1 MRRNANYGNFAGKRR
16 QMQDDPTYLTTD
28 EAAGYLRL
36 KERKLYELV
45 ANGAVPC
52 TKVSG
57 KWLFPRA
64 ALDRWLEAG
73 LARPEGMQPVNP
85 PPIIGGSQD
94 SLLEVAVRDSGC
106 GLALLAEG
114 SQAGLDR
121 LLRGEVSIAAIH
133 LHATPDDD
141 EANLAAIRAEPSL
154 FDAVVIGF
162 ARREQGLLVA
172 PGNPLRLMGVAAA
185 IEKRAR
191 FVRRQQ
197 GAGAQLLLMSLIA
210 REAVPIGRMVVADG
224 ICATGQDLALAIR
237 TGRADCGIAPRAIA
251 TAFGLDFLPLVWEHV
266 DLVMRRRTY
275 FEPAT
280 QSLLTWMRGPSMAAR
295 ARELGG
301 YDLAKS
307 GEVRLN
313 R

>member
-1 MRRNANYGNFAGKRR
+1 
-16 QMQDDPTYLTTD
+16 MQDRIYLTTE
-28 EAAGYLRL
+28 EAAAYLRL

-45 ANGAVPC
+45 AHSAVPC

-73 LARPEGMQPVNP
+73 LARPEGMQPANP

-121 LLRGEVSIAAIH
+121 LTRGEVAIAAIH

-141 EANLAAIRAEPSL
+141 AANPAAIRAEPGL

-162 ARREQGLLVA
+162 ARREQGLLTA
-172 PGNPLRLMGVAAA
+172 PGNPLALAGLASAVER
-185 IEKRAR
+185 RAR
-191 FVRRQQ
+191 FARRQQ
-197 GAGAQLLLMSLIA
+197 GAGAQLLLTSLMA
-210 REAVPIGRMVVADG
+210 RDGVPDGRMVMAEG

-237 TGRADCGIAPRAIA
+237 TGRADCGVASRAIA
-251 TAFGLDFLPLVWEHV
+251 AAFGLDFLPLVWEHV

-280 QSLLTWMRGPSMAAR
+280 QTLLAWMRRPDMAAR

-301 YDLAKS
+301 YDLAQS

>member
-1 MRRNANYGNFAGKRR
+1 
-16 QMQDDPTYLTTD
+16 MQDQIYLTTD
-28 EAAGYLRL
+28 EAASYLRL
-36 KERKLYELV
+36 KERKLYDLV
-45 ANGAVPC
+45 AREAVPC

-73 LARPEGMQPVNP
+73 LAWPENLRPSAP

-121 LLRGEVSIAAIH
+121 LLRGEVAIAAIH

-141 EANLAAIRAEPSL
+141 AANLTAVSAQASL
-154 FDAVVIGF
+154 SDAVVIGF

-172 PGNPLRLMGVAAA
+172 PGNPLGLSGIASAVGQ
-185 IEKRAR
+185 RAR
-191 FVRRQQ
+191 FARRQQ
-197 GAGAQLLLMSLIA
+197 GAGAHLLLASLLA
-210 REAVPIGRMVVADG
+210 REAVPLSAMIVAEG
-224 ICATGQDLALAIR
+224 VCATGQDLALAVR
-237 TGRADCGIAPRAIA
+237 TGRADCGIASRAIA

-266 DLVMRRRTY
+266 DLALRRRTY

-280 QSLLTWMRGPSMAAR
+280 QTLLAWMRGPQMAAR

-301 YDLAKS
+301 YDLAQS
-307 GEVRLN
+307 GAVRLN

>member
-1 MRRNANYGNFAGKRR
+1 
-16 QMQDDPTYLTTD
+16 MQDQIYLTTE
-28 EAAGYLRL
+28 EAAAYLRL

-45 ANGAVPC
+45 AHSAVPC

-73 LARPEGMQPVNP
+73 LARPEGMQPANP

-94 SLLEVAVRDSGC
+94 SLLEVGVRDSGC

-121 LLRGEVSIAAIH
+121 LTRGEVAIAAIH

-141 EANLAAIRAEPSL
+141 TANPAAIRAEPGL

-162 ARREQGLLVA
+162 ARREQGLLTA
-172 PGNPLRLMGVAAA
+172 PGNPLALAGIASA
-185 IEKRAR
+185 IERRAR
-191 FVRRQQ
+191 FARRQH
-197 GAGAQLLLMSLIA
+197 GAGAQLLLTSLMA
-210 REAVPIGRMVVADG
+210 RDGIPGGRMVMAEGV
-224 ICATGQDLALAIR
+224 CATGQDLALAIR
-237 TGRADCGIAPRAIA
+237 TGRADCGIASRAIA
-251 TAFGLDFLPLVWEHV
+251 AAFGLDFLPLVWEHV

-280 QSLLTWMRGPSMAAR
+280 QTLLAWMRGPDMAAR
-295 ARELGG
+295 ARELSG
-301 YDLAKS
+301 YDLAGS

>member
-1 MRRNANYGNFAGKRR
+1 
-16 QMQDDPTYLTTD
+16 MQDRIYLTTE
-28 EAAGYLRL
+28 EAAAYLRL

-45 ANGAVPC
+45 AHGAVPC

-73 LARPEGMQPVNP
+73 LARPEGMQPTSP

-94 SLLEVAVRDSGC
+94 SLLEVAVRDSAC

-121 LLRGEVSIAAIH
+121 LTRGEVAIAAIH

-141 EANLAAIRAEPSL
+141 AANLAAIRAEPGL

-162 ARREQGLLVA
+162 ARREQGLLTA
-172 PGNPLRLMGVAAA
+172 PGNPLGLAGIASAVER
-185 IEKRAR
+185 RAR
-191 FVRRQQ
+191 FARRQQ
-197 GAGAQLLLMSLIA
+197 GAGAQLLLTSLMA
-210 REAVPIGRMVVADG
+210 RDGVPDGRMVMAGGV
-224 ICATGQDLALAIR
+224 CATGQDLALAIR
-237 TGRADCGIAPRAIA
+237 TGRADCGIASRAVA
-251 TAFGLDFLPLVWEHV
+251 AAFGLDFLPLVWEHV

-280 QSLLTWMRGPSMAAR
+280 QTLLAWMRGPDMAAR

-301 YDLAKS
+301 YDLAQS

>member
-1 MRRNANYGNFAGKRR
+1 MS
-16 QMQDDPTYLTTD
+16 MQEQAYLTTE

-36 KERKLYELV
+36 GERKLYELV
-45 ANGAVPC
+45 ASGGVPC

-73 LARPEGMQPVNP
+73 LARPDGLRLAEP

-94 SLLEVAVRDSGC
+94 PLLEVAVRDSHC

-121 LLRGEVSIAAIH
+121 LVRGEVSIAAIH

-141 EANLAAIRAEPSL
+141 GANPAAVQAEPGL
-154 FDAVVIGF
+154 HDAVVIGF

-172 PGNPLRLMGVAAA
+172 PGNPLGLSGLVSAVER
-185 IEKRAR
+185 RAR
-191 FVRRQQ
+191 FARRQK
-197 GAGAQLLLMSLIA
+197 GAGAQLLLESLIA
-210 REAVPIGRMVVADG
+210 REGVPAPSLTLAEG

-237 TGRADCGIAPRAIA
+237 TGRADCGIASRAVA
-251 TAFGLDFLPLVWEHV
+251 GAFGLEFLPLVWEHV
-266 DLVMRRRTY
+266 DLAMRRRSY
-275 FEPAT
+275 FEPPT
-280 QSLLTWMRGPSMAAR
+280 QRLLAWMRGPAMAAR

-301 YDLAKS
+301 YDLSQS
-307 GEVRLN
+307 GAVRLN

>member
-1 MRRNANYGNFAGKRR
+1 MRPNANSGKNAGKDIF
-16 QMQDDPTYLTTD
+16 MQDPVYFTTE

-36 KERKLYELV
+36 KDRKLYELV
-45 ANGAVPC
+45 AQGAVPC
-52 TKVSG
+52 TKVTG

-73 LARPEGMQPVNP
+73 LARPEGLEPANP
-85 PPIIGGSQD
+85 PPIVGGSQD

-121 LLRGEVSIAAIH
+121 LIRGEVAIAAIH
-133 LHATPDDD
+133 LHATPDID
-141 EANLAAIRAEPSL
+141 EANPAAIRAESSL

-162 ARREQGLLVA
+162 ARREQGMLVA
-172 PGNPLRLMGVAAA
+172 PGNPLRLAGLASAVAA
-185 IEKRAR
+185 RAR
-191 FVRRQQ
+191 FARRQK
-197 GAGAQLLLMSLIA
+197 GAGAQLLLDSLIV
-210 REAVPIGRMVVADG
+210 REAVPAQAMVLADG
-224 ICATGQDLALAIR
+224 VCATGQDLALAIR
-237 TGRADCGIAPRAIA
+237 TGRADCGIASRAIA
-251 TAFGLDFLPLVWEHV
+251 SAFGLDFLPLVWEHV

-275 FEPAT
+275 FEPPT
-280 QSLLTWMRGPSMAAR
+280 QKLLAWMRGSAMAAR
-295 ARELGG
+295 ARELSG
-301 YDLAKS
+301 YDLSRS

>member
-1 MRRNANYGNFAGKRR
+1 MT
-16 QMQDDPTYLTTD
+16 MQDQIYLTTE

-36 KERKLYELV
+36 KERKLYDLV
-45 ANGAVPC
+45 ASGGVPC

-73 LARPEGMQPVNP
+73 LPRPEGMQPLSP

-121 LLRGEVSIAAIH
+121 LVRGEVAIAAIH

-141 EANLAAIRAEPSL
+141 EANPAAVMAESGL
-154 FDAVVIGF
+154 HDAVVIGF

-172 PGNPLRLMGVAAA
+172 PGNPLGLTGIAAA
-185 IEKRAR
+185 VEQQAR
-191 FVRRQQ
+191 FARRQK
-197 GAGAQLLLMSLIA
+197 GAGAQLLLESLIA
-210 REAVPIGRMVVADG
+210 REAVPAQAMVLAEG

-237 TGRADCGIAPRAIA
+237 TGRADCGIASRAIA
-251 TAFGLDFLPLVWEHV
+251 SAFGLDVLPLVWEHV

-275 FEPAT
+275 FEPAA
-280 QSLLTWMRGPSMAAR
+280 QSLLGWMRGTAMAAR

-301 YDLAKS
+301 YDLSRS
-307 GEVRLN
+307 GAVRLN

>member
-1 MRRNANYGNFAGKRR
+1 
-16 QMQDDPTYLTTD
+16 MQDQIYLTTE
-28 EAAGYLRL
+28 EAAAYLRL
-36 KERKLYELV
+36 KERKLYDLV
-45 ANGAVPC
+45 AKDAVPC

-73 LARPEGMQPVNP
+73 LAWPEGLRPAAA

-121 LLRGEVSIAAIH
+121 LLRGEVAIAAIH

-141 EANLAAIRAEPSL
+141 AANLAAVGAQPSL
-154 FDAVVIGF
+154 HDAVVIGF

-172 PGNPLRLMGVAAA
+172 PGNPLGLTGIASAVER
-185 IEKRAR
+185 KAR
-191 FVRRQQ
+191 FARRQQ
-197 GAGAQLLLMSLIA
+197 GAGAQLLLTSLLE
-210 REAVPIGRMVVADG
+210 REAVPLARMIVAEG
-224 ICATGQDLALAIR
+224 VCATGQDLALAVR
-237 TGRADCGIAPRAIA
+237 TGRADCGIASRAIA
-251 TAFGLDFLPLVWEHV
+251 TAFGLAFLPLVWEHV
-266 DLVMRRRTY
+266 DLAMRRRSY
-275 FEPAT
+275 FEAGT
-280 QSLLTWMRGPSMAAR
+280 QTLLAWMRGPAMAAR

-301 YDLAKS
+301 YDLAAS
-307 GEVRLN
+307 GAVRLN

>member
-1 MRRNANYGNFAGKRR
+1 
-16 QMQDDPTYLTTD
+16 MQGQIYLTTE
-28 EAAGYLRL
+28 EAAAYLRL
-36 KERKLYELV
+36 KERKLYDLV
-45 ANGAVPC
+45 AKDAVPC

-57 KWLFPRA
+57 KWLFPRV

-73 LARPEGMQPVNP
+73 LAWPEGLRPASP

-121 LLRGEVSIAAIH
+121 LLRGEVAIAAIH

-141 EANLAAIRAEPSL
+141 AANLAAVSAQASL
-154 FDAVVIGF
+154 HDAVVIGF

-172 PGNPLRLMGVAAA
+172 PGNPLGLIGVASAV
-185 IEKRAR
+185 ERRAR
-191 FVRRQQ
+191 FARRQQ
-197 GAGAQLLLMSLIA
+197 GAGAQLLLASLLE
-210 REAVPIGRMVVADG
+210 REAVPLSAMIMAEGV
-224 ICATGQDLALAIR
+224 CATGQDLALAVR
-237 TGRADCGIAPRAIA
+237 TGRADCGIASRAIA
-251 TAFGLDFLPLVWEHV
+251 TAFGLEFLPLVWEHV
-266 DLVMRRRTY
+266 DLAMRRRSY

-280 QSLLTWMRGPSMAAR
+280 QALLGWMRGPQMAAR

-301 YDLAKS
+301 YDLEGS
-307 GEVRLN
+307 GAVRLN

>member
-1 MRRNANYGNFAGKRR
+1 
-16 QMQDDPTYLTTD
+16 MQDRIYLTTE
-28 EAAGYLRL
+28 EAAAYLRL

-45 ANGAVPC
+45 AHGAVPC

-64 ALDRWLEAG
+64 ALDRWLESG
-73 LARPEGMQPVNP
+73 LARPEGMQPTSP

-94 SLLEVAVRDSGC
+94 SLLEVAVRDSAC

-121 LLRGEVSIAAIH
+121 LTRGEVAIAAIH

-141 EANLAAIRAEPSL
+141 AANLAAIRAEPGL

-162 ARREQGLLVA
+162 ARREQGLLTA
-172 PGNPLRLMGVAAA
+172 PGNPLGLAGIASAVER
-185 IEKRAR
+185 RAR
-191 FVRRQQ
+191 FARRQQ
-197 GAGAQLLLMSLIA
+197 GAGAQLLLTSLMA
-210 REAVPIGRMVVADG
+210 RDGVPDGRMVMAGGV
-224 ICATGQDLALAIR
+224 CATGQDLALAIR
-237 TGRADCGIAPRAIA
+237 TGRADCGIASRAVA
-251 TAFGLDFLPLVWEHV
+251 AAFGLDFLPLVWEHV

-280 QSLLTWMRGPSMAAR
+280 QTLLAWMRGPDMAAR

-301 YDLAKS
+301 YDLAQS

>member
-1 MRRNANYGNFAGKRR
+1 MRPNANSGKFADKR
-16 QMQDDPTYLTTD
+16 MIVQDLVYLTTE

-73 LARPEGMQPVNP
+73 LARPEGMQVSP

-106 GLALLAEG
+106 GFALLAEG

-121 LLRGEVSIAAIH
+121 LVRGEVALAAIH

-141 EANLAAIRAEPSL
+141 EANPAAIRAEPGL

-172 PGNPLRLMGVAAA
+172 PGNPLGVAGVASA
-185 IEKRAR
+185 VAKRAR
-191 FVRRQQ
+191 FARRQK
-197 GAGAQLLLMSLIA
+197 GAGAQLLLNSLIE
-210 REAVPIGRMVVADG
+210 REAVPQQAMVLAEGV
-224 ICATGQDLALAIR
+224 CATGQDLALAIR
-237 TGRADCGIAPRAIA
+237 TGRADCGIASRAIA
-251 TAFGLDFLPLVWEHV
+251 SAFGLDFLPLVWEHV
-266 DLVMRRRTY
+266 DLAMRRRTY

-280 QSLLTWMRGPSMAAR
+280 QTLLGWMRGDAMRAR
-295 ARELGG
+295 AQELGG
-301 YDLAKS
+301 YDLSRS
-307 GEVRLN
+307 GAVRLN

>member
-1 MRRNANYGNFAGKRR
+1 
-16 QMQDDPTYLTTD
+16 MQDRIYLTTE
-28 EAAGYLRL
+28 EAATYLRL
-36 KERKLYELV
+36 KERKLYDLV
-45 ANGAVPC
+45 ARDAVPC

-57 KWLFPRA
+57 KWLFPRV

-73 LARPEGMQPVNP
+73 LAWPDGLKPASA

-121 LLRGEVSIAAIH
+121 LLRGEVAIAAIH

-141 EANLAAIRAEPSL
+141 AANLAAVGAQASL
-154 FDAVVIGF
+154 HDAVVIGF

-172 PGNPLRLMGVAAA
+172 PGNPLGLAGIASAVER
-185 IEKRAR
+185 RAR
-191 FVRRQQ
+191 FARRQQ
-197 GAGAQLLLMSLIA
+197 GAGAQLLLASLLE
-210 REAVPIGRMVVADG
+210 REAVAPSAMIVAEG
-224 ICATGQDLALAIR
+224 VCATGQDLALAVR
-237 TGRADCGIAPRAIA
+237 TGRADCGIASRAIA
-251 TAFGLDFLPLVWEHV
+251 TAFGLAFLPLVWEHV
-266 DLVMRRRTY
+266 DLAMRRRSY

-280 QSLLTWMRGPSMAAR
+280 QALLAWMRGPAMAAR

-301 YDLAKS
+301 YDLAAS
-307 GEVRLN
+307 GAVRLN

>member
-1 MRRNANYGNFAGKRR
+1 
-16 QMQDDPTYLTTD
+16 MQDRIYLTTE
-28 EAAGYLRL
+28 EAASYLRL
-36 KERKLYELV
+36 KERKLYDLV
-45 ANGAVPC
+45 AREAVPC
-52 TKVSG
+52 TKISG

-73 LARPEGMQPVNP
+73 LVWPEGLRPASP

-121 LLRGEVSIAAIH
+121 LLRGEVAIAAIH

-141 EANLAAIRAEPSL
+141 AANLAAVSAQASL
-154 FDAVVIGF
+154 SDAVVIGF

-172 PGNPLRLMGVAAA
+172 PGNPLA
-185 IEKRAR
+185 IAGIASAIGRRAR
-191 FVRRQQ
+191 FARRQQ
-197 GAGAQLLLMSLIA
+197 GAGAQLLLASLLA
-210 REAVPIGRMVVADG
+210 RDAVAPAEMIVADG
-224 ICATGQDLALAIR
+224 VCATGQDLALAVR
-237 TGRADCGIAPRAIA
+237 TGRADCGVASRAVA

-266 DLVMRRRTY
+266 DLAMRRRTY
-275 FEPAT
+275 FEAGA
-280 QSLLTWMRGPSMAAR
+280 QALLGWMRGPQMAAR

-301 YDLAKS
+301 YDLAAS
-307 GEVRLN
+307 GAVRLN

>member
-1 MRRNANYGNFAGKRR
+1 
-16 QMQDDPTYLTTD
+16 MQDHAYLTTE
-28 EAAGYLRL
+28 EAAAYLRL

-45 ANGAVPC
+45 AHAAVPC

-73 LARPEGMQPVNP
+73 LSHPEGMQAVTP

-94 SLLEVAVRDSGC
+94 SLLEIAVRESGC
-106 GLALLAEG
+106 GYALLAEG

-121 LLRGEVSIAAIH
+121 LLRNEVAIAAIH

-141 EANLAAIRAEPSL
+141 AANIVAIDSYAAL
-154 FDAVVIGF
+154 HDAVVIAF
-162 ARREQGLLVA
+162 ARREQGLLVQ
-172 PGNPLRLMGVAAA
+172 PGNPLALTGIASA
-185 IEKRAR
+185 IAKRAR
-191 FVRRQQ
+191 FARRQQ
-197 GAGAQLLLMSLIA
+197 GAGAQLLLASLVA
-210 REAVPIGRMVVADG
+210 RAKIPPGDMVVAEG
-224 ICATGQDLALAIR
+224 VSATGQDLALAIR
-237 TGRADCGIAPRAIA
+237 TGRADCGIASRAIA
-251 TAFGLDFLPLVWEHV
+251 TAFGLEFLPLVWEHV

-275 FEPAT
+275 FEPGP
-280 QSLLTWMRGPSMAAR
+280 QKLLAWMRGEAMAVR

-301 YDLAKS
+301 YDLAVS
-307 GEVRLN
+307 GSVRLN

>member
-1 MRRNANYGNFAGKRR
+1 
-16 QMQDDPTYLTTD
+16 MQDQVYLTTE

-45 ANGAVPC
+45 ASGAVPC

-73 LARPEGMQPVNP
+73 LSRPGGMQPVVA

-121 LLRGEVSIAAIH
+121 LVRGEVAIAAIH

-141 EANLAAIRAEPSL
+141 TANPAAILAQPGL

-172 PGNPLRLMGVAAA
+172 PGNPLGLAGVAAA
-185 IEKRAR
+185 VAKQAR
-191 FVRRQQ
+191 FARRQA
-197 GAGAQLLLMSLIA
+197 GAGAQLLLNSLIE
-210 REAVPIGRMVVADG
+210 REAVPMTAMVFAEG

-237 TGRADCGIAPRAIA
+237 TGRADCGIASRAVA
-251 TAFGLDFLPLVWEHV
+251 SAFGLDVLPLVWEHV

-280 QSLLTWMRGPSMAAR
+280 QRLLGWMRSEAMLAR

-301 YDLAKS
+301 YDLSQS
-307 GEVRLN
+307 GAVRLN

>member
-1 MRRNANYGNFAGKRR
+1 MPV
-16 QMQDDPTYLTTD
+16 QDQIYLTTE

-36 KERKLYELV
+36 KERKLYDLV
-45 ANGAVPC
+45 ASGGGPC

-73 LARPEGMQPVNP
+73 LSRPEGMQPVSP

-121 LLRGEVSIAAIH
+121 LVRGEVAIAAIH

-141 EANLAAIRAEPSL
+141 GANPAAVMAESGL
-154 FDAVVIGF
+154 HDAVVIGF

-172 PGNPLRLMGVAAA
+172 PGNPLRLTGIAAA
-185 IEKRAR
+185 VEKQAR
-191 FVRRQQ
+191 FARRQK
-197 GAGAQLLLMSLIA
+197 GAGAQLLLESLMA
-210 REAVPIGRMVVADG
+210 RESVPAQAMVLAEG

-237 TGRADCGIAPRAIA
+237 TGRADCGIASRAIA
-251 TAFGLDFLPLVWEHV
+251 SAFGLDFLPLVWEHV

-280 QSLLTWMRGPSMAAR
+280 QMLLGWMRGTAMAAR

-301 YDLAKS
+301 YDLSRS
-307 GEVRLN
+307 GAVRLN

>member
-1 MRRNANYGNFAGKRR
+1 
-16 QMQDDPTYLTTD
+16 MQDRTYLTTE
-28 EAAGYLRL
+28 EAAAYLRL
-36 KERKLYELV
+36 KERKLYDLV
-45 ANGAVPC
+45 ARDAVPC

-57 KWLFPRA
+57 KWLFPRV

-73 LARPEGMQPVNP
+73 LAWPDGLKPASP

-121 LLRGEVSIAAIH
+121 LLRGEVAIAAIH

-141 EANLAAIRAEPSL
+141 AANLAAVSAQASL
-154 FDAVVIGF
+154 HDAVVIGF

-172 PGNPLRLMGVAAA
+172 ANNPLGLTGIASAVER
-185 IEKRAR
+185 RAR
-191 FVRRQQ
+191 FARRQQ
-197 GAGAQLLLMSLIA
+197 GAGAQLLLSSLLE
-210 REAVPIGRMVVADG
+210 REAVPLADMIVAEG
-224 ICATGQDLALAIR
+224 VCATGQDLALAVR
-237 TGRADCGIAPRAIA
+237 TGRADCGIASRAIA
-251 TAFGLDFLPLVWEHV
+251 TAFGLEFLPLVWEHV
-266 DLVMRRRTY
+266 DLAMRRRSY
-275 FEPAT
+275 FEPGT
-280 QSLLTWMRGPSMAAR
+280 QALLDWMRGPQMATR

-301 YDLAKS
+301 YDLAAS
-307 GEVRLN
+307 GAVRLN

>member
-1 MRRNANYGNFAGKRR
+1 
-16 QMQDDPTYLTTD
+16 MQDRIYLTTE
-28 EAAGYLRL
+28 EAAAYLRL

-45 ANGAVPC
+45 AHSAVPC

-73 LARPEGMQPVNP
+73 LARPEGMQPTNP

-121 LLRGEVSIAAIH
+121 LTRGEVAIAAIH
-133 LHATPDDD
+133 LHATPDNDA
-141 EANLAAIRAEPSL
+141 ANPAAIRAEPGL

-162 ARREQGLLVA
+162 ARREQGLLMA
-172 PGNPLRLMGVAAA
+172 PGNPLALAGIASAVER
-185 IEKRAR
+185 RAR
-191 FVRRQQ
+191 FARRQQ
-197 GAGAQLLLMSLIA
+197 GAGAQLLLTSLMA
-210 REAVPIGRMVVADG
+210 RDGITDGRMVMAEG

-237 TGRADCGIAPRAIA
+237 TGRADCGIASRAIA
-251 TAFGLDFLPLVWEHV
+251 AAFGLDFLPLVWEHV

-280 QSLLTWMRGPSMAAR
+280 QTLLAWMRRPDMAAR

-301 YDLAKS
+301 YDLAQS

>member
-1 MRRNANYGNFAGKRR
+1 
-16 QMQDDPTYLTTD
+16 MQDQTYLTTE
-28 EAAGYLRL
+28 EAAAYLRL
-36 KERKLYELV
+36 KERKLYDLV
-45 ANGAVPC
+45 ARDAVPC

-57 KWLFPRA
+57 KWLFPRV

-73 LARPEGMQPVNP
+73 LAWPDGLKPASP

-121 LLRGEVSIAAIH
+121 LLRGEVAIAAIH

-141 EANLAAIRAEPSL
+141 AANLAAVSAQASL
-154 FDAVVIGF
+154 HDAVVIGF

-172 PGNPLRLMGVAAA
+172 PGNPLGLTGIASAVER
-185 IEKRAR
+185 RAR
-191 FVRRQQ
+191 FARRQQ
-197 GAGAQLLLMSLIA
+197 GAGAQLLLSSLLE
-210 REAVPIGRMVVADG
+210 REAVPLADMIVAEG
-224 ICATGQDLALAIR
+224 VCATGQDLALAVR
-237 TGRADCGIAPRAIA
+237 TGRADCGIASRAIA
-251 TAFGLDFLPLVWEHV
+251 TAFGLEFLPLVWEHV
-266 DLVMRRRTY
+266 DLAMRRRSY
-275 FEPAT
+275 FEPGT
-280 QSLLTWMRGPSMAAR
+280 QALLDWMRGPQMATR

-301 YDLAKS
+301 YDLAAS
-307 GEVRLN
+307 GAVRLN

>member
-1 MRRNANYGNFAGKRR
+1 
-16 QMQDDPTYLTTD
+16 MQDQIYLTTE
-28 EAAGYLRL
+28 EAAAYLRL
-36 KERKLYELV
+36 KERKLYDLV
-45 ANGAVPC
+45 AKNAVPC

-57 KWLFPRA
+57 KWLFPRV

-73 LARPEGMQPVNP
+73 LAWPEGLRPASA

-121 LLRGEVSIAAIH
+121 LLRGEVAIAAIH

-141 EANLAAIRAEPSL
+141 AANLVAVGAQASL
-154 FDAVVIGF
+154 HDAVVIGF

-172 PGNPLRLMGVAAA
+172 PGNPLGLAGIASAVER
-185 IEKRAR
+185 RAR
-191 FVRRQQ
+191 FARRQQ
-197 GAGAQLLLMSLIA
+197 GAGAQLLLASLLE
-210 REAVPIGRMVVADG
+210 REAVPLAKMIVADG
-224 ICATGQDLALAIR
+224 VCATGQDLALAVR
-237 TGRADCGIAPRAIA
+237 TGRADCGIASRAIA

-266 DLVMRRRTY
+266 DLAMRRRSY

-280 QSLLTWMRGPSMAAR
+280 QALLAWMREPQMAAR
-295 ARELGG
+295 AKELGG
-301 YDLAKS
+301 YDLAAS
-307 GEVRLN
+307 GAVRLN

>member
-1 MRRNANYGNFAGKRR
+1 MSV
-16 QMQDDPTYLTTD
+16 QDRAYLTTE

-45 ANGAVPC
+45 ASGGVPC

-73 LARPEGMQPVNP
+73 LARPEGLRLVEP

-94 SLLEVAVRDSGC
+94 SLLEVAVRDSSC

-121 LLRGEVSIAAIH
+121 LVRGEVAIAAIH

-141 EANLAAIRAEPSL
+141 GANPAAVQAEPGL
-154 FDAVVIGF
+154 HDAVVIGF

-172 PGNPLRLMGVAAA
+172 PGNPLGLSSLVSAVER
-185 IEKRAR
+185 RAR
-191 FVRRQQ
+191 FARRQK
-197 GAGAQLLLMSLIA
+197 GAGAQLLLESLMA
-210 REAVPIGRMVVADG
+210 RESVPSQALVLAEG

-237 TGRADCGIAPRAIA
+237 TGRADCGIASRAVA
-251 TAFGLDFLPLVWEHV
+251 GAFGLDFLPLVWEHV
-266 DLVMRRRTY
+266 DLAMRRRSY
-275 FEPAT
+275 FEPPT
-280 QSLLTWMRGPSMAAR
+280 QRLLAWMRGPAMAAR

-301 YDLAKS
+301 YDLSQS
-307 GEVRLN
+307 GAVRLN

>member
-1 MRRNANYGNFAGKRR
+1 MRRKANSGAKTSWCVS
-16 QMQDDPTYLTTD
+16 MQDHIYLTTE
-28 EAAGYLRL
+28 EAAAYLRL
-36 KERKLYELV
+36 KERKLYDLV
-45 ANGAVPC
+45 ATGSVPC

-64 ALDRWLEAG
+64 ALDHWLEAG
-73 LARPEGMQPVNP
+73 LARPAGLRPQDP

-121 LLRGEVSIAAIH
+121 LLRGEVAIAAIH

-141 EANLAAIRAEPSL
+141 EANTAAIRAEPTL
-154 FDAVVIGF
+154 FDAVVIAF

-172 PGNPLRLMGVAAA
+172 PGNPLGLGSVASA
-185 IEKRAR
+185 IDRGAR
-191 FVRRQQ
+191 FAQRQR
-197 GAGAQLLLMSLIA
+197 GAGAQLLLASLLA
-210 REAVPIGRMVVADG
+210 REAAPPGRMVTVEG

-237 TGRADCGIAPRAIA
+237 TGRADCGIASRAVA
-251 TAFGLDFLPLVWEHV
+251 GAFGLGFLPLVWEHV
-266 DLVMRRRTY
+266 DLVMRRRTC
-275 FEPAT
+275 FQPQT
-280 QSLLTWMRGPSMAAR
+280 QKLLGWMRGPAMAAR

-301 YDLAKS
+301 YDLAGS